1 MHANIEHGI
10 SAGISRIN
18 NLFFMKIKI
27 NGILTHND
35 HNIVVPMLREAIEGV
50 EEAKVKILL
59 DARDF
64 DGWEL
69 RAAWDDFKFGVE
81 FGDVFSKIAFV
92 GTKAWEKYGVK
103 IGSWFMSGEIQFFN
117 SIYEAYVWLNEEE
130 VNPKTPV
137 EKDLK
142 SRKNEIRDEL
152 ESLFKSNLKRTDWN
166 VPEADDQK
174 ASEILVNIMEEKL
187 SKIKEDVKKGK
198 YKEY

>member
-1 MHANIEHGI
+1 MHAKIEHGI
-10 SAGISRIN
+10 SAGISRIDS
-18 NLFFMKIKI
+18 LLFMKIKI
-27 NGILTHND
+27 YGTLTHND
-35 HNIVVPMLREAIEGV
+35 HNIMVPMLREAIEGI
-50 EEAKVKILL
+50 EKPKVKILV
-59 DARDF
+59 DARNF

-92 GTKAWEKYGVK
+92 GTNAWEEYGVK

-117 SIYEAYVWLNEEE
+117 SIYEAYIWLNEEE

-142 SRKNEIRDEL
+142 SRKNEIRDDL

-174 ASEILVNIMEEKL
+174 ASEILVEIIEEKL
-187 SKIKEDVKKGK
+187 SEIKEDVKNGK